1 MGRVNSLKKT
11 LTLRKTDSNR
21 KKGATKDRMV
31 EWYYQVNGHGF
42 EQTVGDSEAQG
53 NLACCSPW
61 GFQRVGHNLVTEQQQ
76 ESQPTPGFFP
86 GKFHGQRS
94 LADYSPHSH
103 KRVRHDLMT
112 KQ

>member
-1 MGRVNSLKKT
+1 MLKLNLQYFGPLMGRVKSLKKT
-11 LTLRKTDSNR
+11 LTLRKTESNR

-61 GFQRVGHNLVTEQQQ
+61 GLK
-76 ESQPTPGFFP
+76 ESDT
-86 GKFHGQRS
+86 
-94 LADYSPHSH
+94 
-103 KRVRHDLMT
+103 T
-112 KQ
+112 